1 MLCLIALV
9 LAKVLHAVA
18 IDLVY
23 LLETTSEVRDVGTT
37 KWVVDQP

>member
-1 MLCLIALV
+1 MLCLTTLV

-18 IDLVY
+18 IDFVY
-23 LLETTSEVRDVGTT
+23 LLETSKVRDVGTT